1 MRRLLA
7 VLILLLAVGG
17 FFLLKATRPAAPA
30 AEVRERVWRVAA
42 LAAVPQT
49 RRPVLPLYGRIEAP
63 DRLEVAA
70 PVGGRVLSVAVR
82 EGQKVPA
89 GAELLRMDPR
99 DLQPRLVLARAELE
113 RERIRAQ
120 HDRAALEQ
128 ERTLLGLSE
137 AKVARLEKLRSARLG
152 AESVVD
158 QAREERARMRL
169 ALTQREQA
177 IAEHPARLA
186 QREAQLAEAER
197 DARRGAATAPFAAR
211 VGRVAVGPGDHVQA
225 GETLL
230 TLYPS
235 DDIFLRARVPA
246 IYAAEL
252 QAALAS
258 GEPLP
263 ASIQFGGRSLRAALV
278 RIGAEA
284 DARGVDALLRVE
296 EAAGVPVGAFANA
309 WLERPAVAE
318 VVALPFAALHGG
330 DRVYRIDDGRL
341 RAVRVERI
349 GELREAGEPQMLV
362 RGDGF
367 AAGAQVMV
375 THLPNAI
382 DGLAVTVVGE

>member
-7 VLILLLAVGG
+7 VFILLLAIGG

-30 AEVRERVWRVAA
+30 TEARERVWRVAA
-42 LAAVPQT
+42 QDVVPQA

-70 PVGGRVLSVAVR
+70 PVGGRVQVVAVR
-82 EGQKVPA
+82 EGQKVAA
-89 GAELLRMDPR
+89 GGELLRMDPR
-99 DLQPRLVLARAELE
+99 DLQPRIVQARAELE
-113 RERIRAQ
+113 RERIRVR
-120 HDRAALEQ
+120 HDRVALEQ
-128 ERTLLGLSE
+128 ERTLLDLSE

-158 QAREERARMRL
+158 QAREELARVRL
-169 ALTQREQA
+169 AVTLREQA
-177 IAEHPARLA
+177 LAEHPARLA

-211 VGRVAVGPGDHVQA
+211 VGRVAVAAGDQVQG

-252 QAALAS
+252 QTALAA
-258 GEPLP
+258 GETLP

-284 DARGVDALLRVE
+284 DARGVDVLLRVDD
-296 EAAGVPVGAFANA
+296 AAGVPVGAFANA
-309 WLERPAVAE
+309 WLERPTAAGAVM
-318 VVALPFAALHGG
+318 LPFAALHGG
-330 DRVYRIDDGRL
+330 DRVYRIENGRL
-341 RAVRVERI
+341 RAVAVERI
-349 GELREAGEPQMLV
+349 GELREAGEPRMLV
-362 RGDGF
+362 RGDGLV
-367 AAGAQVMV
+367 AGAKVMV

-382 DGLAVTVVGE
+382 DGLAVTVVVE

>member
-42 LAAVPQT
+42 QAVVPEA
-49 RRPVLPLYGRIEAP
+49 RRPVLPLYGRVEAP

-70 PVGGRVLSVAVR
+70 PVGGRVQQVAVR
-82 EGQKVPA
+82 EGQKVAA
-89 GAELLRMDPR
+89 GAELFRMDPG
-99 DLQPRLVLARAELE
+99 DLQPRLVQARAERE

-128 ERTLLGLSE
+128 ERALLALSE
-137 AKVARLEKLRSARLG
+137 AKLARLERLRSARLG
-152 AESVVD
+152 AESTVD
-158 QAREERARMRL
+158 QAREELARVRL
-169 ALTQREQA
+169 AVTLLEQA
-177 IAEHPARLA
+177 IAEQPARLA

-211 VGRVAVGPGDHVQA
+211 VGRVAVAAGDQVQA

-246 IYAAEL
+246 VYAAEL
-252 QAALAS
+252 QSALGA
-258 GEPLP
+258 GEALP
-263 ASIQFGGRSLRAALV
+263 ATVEFGNRRLRAALL
-278 RIGAEA
+278 RLGAEA
-284 DARGVDALLRVE
+284 DARGVDALLRIE

-309 WLERPAVAE
+309 WLERPAAMG

-330 DRVYRIDDGRL
+330 NRVYRIEDGRL
-341 RAVRVERI
+341 RGVAVERV
-349 GELREAGEPQMLV
+349 GELREAGEPRMLV
-362 RGDGF
+362 RGDGL
-367 AAGAQVMV
+367 AAGTRVMV
-375 THLPNAI
+375 THLPHAI
-382 DGLAVTVVGE
+382 DGLAVTVAGE